1 MKLRKPRRSD
11 LVRGALLGSVLLALG
26 GVAFVTQASD
36 EKTVEAPKSIV
47 GEAINTLASEAASR
61 REERDQN
68 DPQHARRIDA
78 ALNEGRVNI
87 LLYGYGETHEPPLTE
102 RAFIGSLTIASL
114 DIRDQTVSL
123 ISMTHDIRAP
133 EIERFQA
140 DQGRYNGHAI
150 KIHRA
155 YPLGG
160 FGLMRET
167 VEDATGL
174 SMDFQ
179 LAFSDVVIADLV
191 NEVFAGVTVD
201 VPADFEVTPFYLD
214 GVKYDG
220 RRFTQG
226 QEVMDGKTA
235 IQFIKTVPLAV
246 GGTRYY
252 GSDLEHNARK
262 HLVFKGMLRWMEEN
276 GRGPGFYVSLLRF
289 LAERRESGALAL
301 DFEPE
306 AILLHNLGNVAG
318 IAKSLVTS
326 TEEQLPEITDTLY
339 IVDSAHGDGGVQ
351 WVNASQ
357 APAIKREMASGRYPD
372 RALEVPLNAN
382 PDGDLVTEYWP
393 SVRALVRNR
402 LLDQSASQGR

>member
-61 REERDQN
+61 REERDQS
-68 DPQHARRIDA
+68 DPQYARRIDA

-114 DIRDQTVSL
+114 DVRDKTVSL
-123 ISMTHDIRAP
+123 ISLTHDIRAP
-133 EIERFQA
+133 EIERYQSA
-140 DQGRYNGHAI
+140 LGRYNGHAI

-160 FGLMRET
+160 FDLMRET

-179 LAFSDVVIADLV
+179 LAFPDVVIADLV
-191 NEVFAGVTVD
+191 DSVFGGITVD
-201 VPADFEVTPFYLD
+201 VPADFEVMPFYLD
-214 GVKYDG
+214 GVKYDK
-220 RRFTQG
+220 RQFTQG
-226 QEVMDGKTA
+226 EEVMDGKTV

-326 TEEQLPEITDTLY
+326 VEEQLPEITKTLY

-357 APAIKREMASGRYPD
+357 APVIKREMASGRYPD

-382 PDGDLVTEYWP
+382 PDGDLVIEYWP
-393 SVRALVRNR
+393 SVRALVRQR
-402 LLDQSASQGR
+402 LLE

>member
-1 MKLRKPRRSD
+1 MKLRKPRRGD
-11 LVRGALLGSVLLALG
+11 LVKGLLLVSVLLALG
-26 GVAFVTQASD
+26 GLAFVTQASD
-36 EKTVEAPKSIV
+36 EKTVEAPTSIV
-47 GEAINTLASEAASR
+47 GEAMKTLVSEAASR
-61 REERDQN
+61 REERAQS
-68 DPQHARRIDA
+68 DPQYGKRVDA
-78 ALNEGRVNI
+78 ALNDGRVNI

-102 RAFIGSLTIASL
+102 RAFIGSITVASL
-114 DIRDQTVSL
+114 DVREQTVSF
-123 ISMTHDIRAP
+123 ISLTHDIRAP
-133 EIERFQA
+133 EIERYLSA
-140 DQGRYNGHAI
+140 LGRYNGHAI

-160 FGLMRET
+160 FDLMRET

-191 NEVFAGVTVD
+191 DSVFGGVTVD
-201 VPADFEVTPFYLD
+201 VPTDFEVTPFYLD
-214 GVKYDG
+214 GVKYDK
-220 RRFTQG
+220 RQFTQG
-226 QEVMDGKTA
+226 QEVMDGKTV

-246 GGTRYY
+246 GGSRYY

-276 GRGPGFYVSLLRF
+276 SGGPGFYVSLLRF

-306 AILLHNLGNVAG
+306 GILLHNLGNVAG
-318 IAKSLVTS
+318 IAKSLVTRA
-326 TEEQLPEITDTLY
+326 EEPLPEITETLY

-393 SVRALVRNR
+393 SVRALVRHK
-402 LLDQSASQGR
+402 LLE